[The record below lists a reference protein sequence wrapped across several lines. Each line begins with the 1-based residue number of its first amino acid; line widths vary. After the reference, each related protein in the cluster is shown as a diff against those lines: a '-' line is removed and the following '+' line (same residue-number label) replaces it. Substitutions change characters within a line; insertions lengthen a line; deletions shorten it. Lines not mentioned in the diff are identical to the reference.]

1 MKPYSDQHYGPTALP
16 YTVGVTRKNNLID
29 QKISVHKLW
38 PGYQTTIHVVP
49 KILETTSAFNN
60 LKLDKRECKL
70 PHETTGFRLF
80 NEYSQKT
87 CETECAAR
95 KASTICQCM
104 PWNYPNDFMS
114 LPMCD
119 MFGGFCFNQIM
130 SNEVYYKSC
139 KSECLA
145 DCKEISLSVWQRTAP
160 LNIEE
165 LCKHGSYFHRFFEKN
180 FQKIFAFEHYR
191 IMVQD
196 HYIPDLATSFS
207 NGSLC
212 LNYIRKYV
220 SLVSVESPTENVAK
234 SHMDIRVSFNDQLGI
249 IGGNLGLCVGM
260 SVLGMC
266 EVVMLIL
273 ITITGIVQDLKNLP
287 KKILSYLRFHD
298 LEIEKE
304 ATLDTIVVCTGKE
317 DQRSNQHEEFE
328 EDHEEIKKLYVR
340 TFPIFKNSAIPLLEQ
355 KHPSK
360 FKCAR

>member
-1 MKPYSDQHYGPTALP
+1 MKPYSDQLYGPTALP
-16 YTVGVTRKNNLID
+16 YTIGVTRKNNLID
-29 QKISVHKLW
+29 QKISIIKLW
-38 PGYQTTIHVVP
+38 PGYHTTIHVVP
-49 KILETTSAFNN
+49 KILETTPAFDN
-60 LKLDKRECKL
+60 LKLNQRECKL
-70 PHETTGFRLF
+70 PHETTGFQLF
-80 NEYSQKT
+80 NEYTQKG
-87 CETECAAR
+87 CEIECAAK
-95 KASTICQCM
+95 KALALCRCL
-104 PWNYPNDFMS
+104 PWNYPNNFIS
-114 LPMCD
+114 VPMCD

-165 LCKHGSYFHRFFEKN
+165 LCKYGTYFHRFFEQN

-196 HYIPDLATSFS
+196 QYIPDLATSFS

-234 SHMDIRVSFNDQLGI
+234 SQMDKTVSFDDQLGI

-266 EVVMLIL
+266 DVVMFII
-273 ITITGIVQDLKNLP
+273 ITIMSIVQDLNTLR

-298 LEIEKE
+298 PVIEKE
-304 ATLDTIVVCTGKE
+304 ATLDNVVVCNGKV
-317 DQRSNQHEEFE
+317 DQRTDGYGEFE
-328 EDHEEIKKLYVR
+328 EDLQEIRKLYVS
-340 TFPIFKNSAIPLLEQ
+340 TFPDLSSNRFLFWN
-355 KHPSK
+355 
-360 FKCAR
+360 

>member
-1 MKPYSDQHYGPTALP
+1 MKPYSDQLYGPTALP
-16 YTVGVTRKNNLID
+16 YTIGVTRKNNLID

-38 PGYQTTIHVVP
+38 PGYHTTIHVVP
-49 KILETTSAFNN
+49 NILETTSAFDN
-60 LKLDKRECKL
+60 LKLNKRECKL

-80 NEYSQKT
+80 NEYSQKA

-95 KASTICQCM
+95 RASLLCHCL

-114 LPMCD
+114 IPMCD

-130 SNEVYYKSC
+130 SSEVYYKSC

-165 LCKHGSYFHRFFEKN
+165 LCKDGTYFDRFFEQN

-266 EVVMLIL
+266 EVVMLII
-273 ITITGIVQDLKNLP
+273 ITIMSIVQDLNTLR

-298 LEIEKE
+298 PVFEKE
-304 ATLDTIVVCTGKE
+304 ATLDTVVVCNGKE
-317 DQRSNQHEEFE
+317 DQRTDRYDEIE
-328 EDHEEIKKLYVR
+328 EDLQEIRKLYVS
-340 TFPIFKNSAIPLLEQ
+340 TFPDLSSNVLQLL
-355 KHPSK
+355 
-360 FKCAR
+360 FWN

>member
-1 MKPYSDQHYGPTALP
+1 MKPYSDQLYGPTALP
-16 YTVGVTRKNNLID
+16 YTIGVTGQNNLID

-60 LKLDKRECKL
+60 LKLNKRECKL

-95 KASTICQCM
+95 KASTICHCL

-114 LPMCD
+114 IPMCD

-145 DCKEISLSVWQRTAP
+145 DCKEISLSVWQRTTP

-165 LCKHGSYFHRFFEKN
+165 LCKDSTYFDRFFKQN

-196 HYIPDLATSFS
+196 QYIPDWASSLS

-212 LNYIRKYV
+212 FNYIRKYV
-220 SLVSVESPTENVAK
+220 SLISVESPTELVTK
-234 SHMDIRVSFNDQLGI
+234 SQIDKSVSFNDQLGI
-249 IGGNLGLCVGM
+249 IGGNLGLMCGI
-260 SVLGMC
+260 SVLGMG
-266 EVVMLIL
+266 EVVMFIF
-273 ITITGIVQDLKNLP
+273 ITITSLVQDLNTLR

-298 LEIEKE
+298 PVIEKE
-304 ATLDTIVVCTGKE
+304 VTLDTVVLCQGKE
-317 DQRSNQHEEFE
+317 DQTTYRYDEFE
-328 EDHEEIKKLYVR
+328 EDLQEIKKLYVS
-340 TFPIFKNSAIPLLEQ
+340 TFPDLSSNVVQFLFWN
-355 KHPSK
+355 
-360 FKCAR
+360 